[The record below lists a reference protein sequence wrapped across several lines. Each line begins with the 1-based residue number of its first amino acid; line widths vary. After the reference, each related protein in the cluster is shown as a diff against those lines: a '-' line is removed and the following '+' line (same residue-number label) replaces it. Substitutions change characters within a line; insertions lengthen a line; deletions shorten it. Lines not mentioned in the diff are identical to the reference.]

1 MIQIAISDYLTIIN
15 WTNVTLFA
23 TICPD
28 CAKTFKSKKDGTEYS
43 WFKNHVK
50 HQLCTKKKSKRLDR
64 LRDVKILQIFLNGY
78 LKYFWNENWK
88 MNLELLKEI
97 ALTPQQV
104 PYLK

>member
-1 MIQIAISDYLTIIN
+1 M
-15 WTNVTLFA
+15 
-23 TICPD
+23 
-28 CAKTFKSKKDGTEYS
+28 
-43 WFKNHVK
+43 H
-50 HQLCTKKKSKRLDR
+50 KKKEQAFR

-97 ALTPQQV
+97 ALTPQQI